1 MHTTVTVVQGGA
13 KVVTHQRRG
22 RVQGGQAEA
31 GQGDQAGQ
39 AGQAG
44 RAGRAGAES
53 WPAEAAPGSP
63 QKDNPGH

>member
-13 KVVTHQRRG
+13 KVVTQQRRG
-22 RVQGGQAEA
+22 RVQGEQAEA

-44 RAGRAGAES
+44 QEQRAGQQKQ
-53 WPAEAAPGSP
+53 P
-63 QKDNPGH
+63 QAHLRRTTRGTS